1 MQAVRE
7 RTTGTD
13 QIVAIADQY
22 ATEMVD
28 SLPRVQSGEELHE
41 VLSGMMISFLT
52 EVLNMVTADV

>member
-1 MQAVRE
+1 MQAVQE
-7 RTTGTD
+7 QALGTD

-28 SLPRVQSGEELHE
+28 ALSRIDTAMELRE
-41 VLSGMMISFLT
+41 VMSGMMISFLT